1 MSDGGIVIF
10 KSPPVS
16 LRSTTSPCI
25 FKGRHTKGGSTM
37 KDKEKK
43 VNEEVQTEEEGK
55 ELTDEELA
63 SVTAGL
69 GPPLSEE

>member
-1 MSDGGIVIF
+1 
-10 KSPPVS
+10 
-16 LRSTTSPCI
+16 
-25 FKGRHTKGGSTM
+25 M

-69 GPPLSEE
+69 GPPSSEE